1 MNPDAATLEL
11 TAQNSEEVV
20 QRFLSDLHGG
30 ADWFEA
36 LLDAIGQWRTSQE
49 VYNGCKYSYLVGD
62 EAFDWLLL
70 AERLLSCANGMI
82 PELEKERL
90 LFQGVFPRSLS
101 GDTFKERIGAAK
113 YRAVVNHWY
122 GVRVEEAL
130 ILAVEHEVRKQ
141 RRGLLAEEPKLEDVV
156 YEHIYGESRRELFA
170 RFAGERK
177 LPQQGAISIR
187 DYEEFTYWLFNYRLK
202 RSDKARLASDT
213 KKGMNFLRQIGRPSS
228 LLLLGVEYDSRET
241 GAANGYHR

>member
-1 MNPDAATLEL
+1 MNPAPATLDL
-11 TAQNSEEVV
+11 TAQNSEEIV
-20 QRFLSDLHGG
+20 QRFLADLHSG

-36 LLDAIGQWRTSQE
+36 LLDAIGRWRTPQE
-49 VYNGCKYSYLVGD
+49 VHNGCKYRYLVGD

-70 AERLLSCANGMI
+70 AERLLSTANGMI
-82 PELEKERL
+82 PESEKERL

-101 GDTFKERIGAAK
+101 GEAFKDRIGPAK

-141 RRGLLAEEPKLEDVV
+141 RRGLRAEEPKLEDVV
-156 YEHIYGESRRELFA
+156 YEHVYGLSRRELFA
-170 RFAGERK
+170 QFSLERK
-177 LPQQGAISIR
+177 LPQQGAISLR
-187 DYEEFTYWLFNYRLK
+187 DYEEFTYWLFHYRLK

-213 KKGMNFLRQIGRPSS
+213 KKGLSFLRQMGRPSS
-228 LLLLGVEYDSRET
+228 LLFLGVEYDSREA
-241 GAANGYHR
+241 GAANGYWG